1 MQEPEQE
8 QGTPSRE
15 AESMFGLACLVVAML
30 LLALLPFAT
39 KAQPADKAWFLSPRN
54 VPVLGILMV
63 GLPGLA
69 LALRLLRE
77 WRASPQPSVYL
88 GRALSAF
95 GDLGPAIGY
104 TLLFCL
110 YLFAIPWIGFALATL
125 VFGQACLWASGLRSM
140 RWALLNLVFTAIV
153 VFALRG
159 LMGLWFPFAAVFS
172 LLPGGLGNVI
182 GPYL

>member
-1 MQEPEQE
+1 MEEPDQEQE
-8 QGTPSRE
+8 APPRE
-15 AESMFGLACLVVAML
+15 AESLFGLACLMAAL
-30 LLALLPFAT
+30 LLLVLLPFAT

-77 WRASPQPSVYL
+77 WRASPQPSAYL
-88 GRALSAF
+88 RRALSAF

-104 TLLFCL
+104 TLLFCV
-110 YLFAIPWIGFALATL
+110 YLFAIPWIGFALSTL
-125 VFGQACLWASGLRSM
+125 VFGQACLWVSGLRGA
-140 RWALLNLVFTAIV
+140 RWALLNLAFTAIV
-153 VFALRG
+153 VFVLRG

-172 LLPGGLGNVI
+172 LLPGNIGNVI

>member
-1 MQEPEQE
+1 MEQPDE
-8 QGTPSRE
+8 GQAPPRE

-39 KAQPADKAWFLSPRN
+39 RAQPAGKAWFLSPRN
-54 VPVLGILMV
+54 VPTLGLLMI
-63 GLPGLA
+63 GLPGLV
-69 LALRLLRE
+69 LALRLFRE
-77 WRASPQPSVYL
+77 WRASKEPSAYL

-110 YLFAIPWIGFALATL
+110 YLLAIPWIGFALSTL
-125 VFGQACLWASGLRSM
+125 AFGQACLWFSGLRGA
-140 RWALLNLVFTAIV
+140 RWALLNLAFTVVIV
-153 VFALRG
+153 AALRG
-159 LMGLWFPFAAVFS
+159 LMGLWFPFAAIFS
-172 LLPGGLGNVI
+172 LLPGGFGNLI